1 MLRYFATARYCTR
14 SGNPG
19 SWSGKVDAPDI
30 EAALGTAIANVERRH
45 CGATRIDIRLTAA
58 LPVDSKLCRARKKG
72 RRGERP

>member
-58 LPVDSKLCRARKKG
+58 LPVDLQALSRAQKG
-72 RRGERP
+72 KEG